1 MEGFLETNQE
11 LAVCQILGHSYD
23 LDAKNLWGTMEE
35 ICAAIAAREDVWPC
49 TNLELVRYLKA
60 MEQAVISEDAIMNRS
75 NRKLWFAVD
84 GNVLSVEPGQRL
96 QW

>member
-1 MEGFLETNQE
+1 
-11 LAVCQILGHSYD
+11 
-23 LDAKNLWGTMEE
+23 
-35 ICAAIAAREDVWPC
+35 
-49 TNLELVRYLKA
+49 